1 MDTSAA
7 EPSSYSTF
15 DTLCGLVFGTP
26 GPGAKSSPLGSGS
39 SKWPRILG
47 RGKNHWGAIP
57 KWGYVAL
64 VLDC

>member
-1 MDTSAA
+1 MDTPAA
-7 EPSSYSTF
+7 EPSSYGTF

-47 RGKNHWGAIP
+47 RGKNH
-57 KWGYVAL
+57 
-64 VLDC
+64 